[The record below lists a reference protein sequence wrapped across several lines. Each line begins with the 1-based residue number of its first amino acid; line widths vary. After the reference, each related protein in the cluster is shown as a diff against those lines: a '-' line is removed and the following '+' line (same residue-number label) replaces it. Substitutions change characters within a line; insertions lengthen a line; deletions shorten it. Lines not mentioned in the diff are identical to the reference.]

1 MKVLCKIVALVIV
14 ATTGYGQEGNWRSWQ
29 DPQSK
34 ARGNCSECKDG
45 EAMVSATVSIPNSGY
60 VDIDSPPCG
69 DPSFNS
75 ISIPDPMKKA
85 VASYF
90 YAQDGGAVSGTVAAF
105 AVGITEQI
113 VNAVAAAASADA
125 GEIGRFV
132 RRSTGQR
139 QVSACG
145 RAIVTI
151 PKTVSIRRI
160 VPSMHCPAGGWCGLA
175 NEPATDE
182 VDGNLF
188 SVSVVGKNWSHNNGA
203 SVTVNVFYTR

>member
-1 MKVLCKIVALVIV
+1 MSILFGIASLVIV
-14 ATTGYGQEGNWRSWQ
+14 AAGYGQEGNWRSWQ

-75 ISIPDPMKKA
+75 IRIPDPMKKA
-85 VASYF
+85 VAAYF
-90 YAQDGGAVSGTVAAF
+90 YAQGGGAVSGTVASF

-113 VNAVAAAASADA
+113 VNAVAAAASTDA
-125 GEIGRFV
+125 GEVGRFV
-132 RRSTGQR
+132 RRSTGQP

-145 RAIVTI
+145 RAVVTI
-151 PKTVSIRRI
+151 PKTVNIQRI
-160 VPSMHCPAGGWCGLA
+160 VPSMHCPAGGWCALA
-175 NEPATDE
+175 SEPATDE
-182 VDGNLF
+182 VDNNLF
-188 SVSVVGKNWSHNNGA
+188 TVSVVGKNWSHNNGA
-203 SVTVNVFYTR
+203 SVTLKVFYTR